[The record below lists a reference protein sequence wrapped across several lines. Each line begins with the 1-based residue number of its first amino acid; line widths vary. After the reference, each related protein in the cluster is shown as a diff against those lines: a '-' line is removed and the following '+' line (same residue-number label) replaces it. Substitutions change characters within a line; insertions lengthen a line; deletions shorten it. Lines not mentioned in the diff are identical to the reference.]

1 MVEHQTYALSSIT
14 LQNVEK
20 VPLAFCAPG
29 GLAISLNFIECPLQC
44 EECPWEAH
52 LSRKSAVTLNIDHAQ
67 ILNFIHKFSP
77 DVVILHGG
85 EPYIQR
91 NVKKLIETLRKHFH
105 SCIGIKANIPFVFS
119 SLNNFNEVLQHID
132 LILFEVTDRI
142 VEHYLIK
149 ENDLKIVRSFLE
161 KLRDYG
167 KQIEFVAVI
176 KKENS
181 INSMVEFVSSLSE
194 TLRRF
199 LIPFNII
206 FSENISF
213 DKKINVVDSIR
224 KLSVIV
230 QAPLEPSTEL
240 ASTFCVSCRNPI
252 IVRQGGVLIK
262 SAVDQGKCKYC
273 GFRYTNMR
281 PAKRIMKRPIE
292 LQLM

>member
-1 MVEHQTYALSSIT
+1 MTKHQTYALSSII

-52 LSRKSAVTLNIDHAQ
+52 LSRRSAVTLNVDHAQ
-67 ILNFIHKFSP
+67 ILNFIHRFSP
-77 DVVILHGG
+77 DVVVLHGG
-85 EPYIQR
+85 EPYNQR
-91 NVKKLIETLRKHFH
+91 NVKKLVETLRNHFR

-119 SLNNFNEVLQHID
+119 SLNNFNEVLQYVD

-149 ENDLKIVRSFLE
+149 ENDLKIVRGFLE
-161 KLRDYG
+161 KLHDYR

-176 KKENS
+176 KNENS
-181 INSMVEFVSSLSE
+181 IDSMIEFVSSLSE
-194 TLRRF
+194 ILRRF

-206 FSENISF
+206 FLENISF
-213 DKKINVVDSIR
+213 DKKINVIDSIR
-224 KLSVIV
+224 KLNVIA

-240 ASTFCVSCRNPI
+240 ASTFCISCKNPI
-252 IVRQGGVLIK
+252 IVRQGGFLIR
-262 SAVDQGKCKYC
+262 SALDQGKCKYC
-273 GFRYTNMR
+273 GFRYTNIR
-281 PAKRIMKRPIE
+281 PAKKTMKRPIE

>member
-1 MVEHQTYALSSIT
+1 MTEYQTYALSSIT

-29 GLAISLNFIECPLQC
+29 GLAISLIFIECPLQC

-52 LSRKSAVTLNIDHAQ
+52 LSRRSAVTLNIDHAQ
-67 ILNFIHKFSP
+67 ILDLIHRFSP
-77 DVVILHGG
+77 DIVMLHGG
-85 EPYIQR
+85 EPYNQR
-91 NVKKLIETLRKHFH
+91 NVKKLIETLRKHIH

-119 SLNNFNEVLQHID
+119 SLDNFNEILQHID
-132 LILFEVTDRI
+132 LILFEVTDKI
-142 VEHYLIK
+142 AEHYLIK
-149 ENDLKIVRSFLE
+149 ENDLKVVRSFLE
-161 KLRDYG
+161 KLYDYG

-176 KKENS
+176 KNENS
-181 INSMVEFVSSLSE
+181 IDPIIRFVSSLSE
-194 TLRRF
+194 TLTRF

-213 DKKINVVDSIR
+213 DKKINIVDSIR
-224 KLSVIV
+224 KLNVIV

-240 ASTFCVSCRNPI
+240 ASTFCVSCKNPI
-252 IVRQGGVLIK
+252 IVRQGGFLIRG
-262 SAVDQGKCKYC
+262 AVDQGKCKYC
-273 GFRYTNMR
+273 GFRYTNIR